1 MLRVPLRYRPLTLA
15 ALVVGIAVGAVAR
28 LRGGFWLHTAM
39 FGWCAFVLVHAVLV
53 LSRMW
58 PADAARMRAH
68 ARALDEGRF
77 AVLSLS
83 LVAAAASL
91 VAVALDLADSTP
103 GYTALGVAT
112 VVLSWCY
119 VHLLFGQ
126 DYARE
131 YWLSG
136 GGIHFPGGVAEPPFS
151 EFLYLAF
158 SVGTTNGV
166 TDMVTHS
173 VSIRRIAL
181 LHGLIAFAFNAVIVA
196 GTVGIV
202 TGLLNGADK

>member
-1 MLRVPLRYRPLTLA
+1 MLPLRYRPLTLV
-15 ALVVGIAVGAVAR
+15 ALLVGIVAGAVIR
-28 LRGGFWLHTAM
+28 LRGGAWLHVAM
-39 FGWCAFVLVHAVLV
+39 VGWCGFVLTHGLLLLA
-53 LSRMW
+53 RMW
-58 PADAARMRAH
+58 PADADRMRAH
-68 ARALDEGRF
+68 ARALDEGRL
-77 AVLSLS
+77 AVLGLS
-83 LVAAAASL
+83 LLAAAASL

-103 GYTALGVAT
+103 GYTALGVVT
-112 VVLSWCY
+112 VTLSWLY
-119 VHLLFGQ
+119 VHLLFAQ

-136 GGIHFPGGVAEPPFS
+136 GGIHFPGGVGDPPFS

-173 VSIRRIAL
+173 ATIRRVAL

-202 TGLLNGADK
+202 TGLLNGGGH

>member
-1 MLRVPLRYRPLTLA
+1 MLRVPLRYRPLTLT
-15 ALVVGIAVGAVAR
+15 ALVAGLAVGAVAW
-28 LRGGFWLHTAM
+28 LRGDFWLHAAM
-39 FGWCAFVLVHAVLV
+39 FAWCAFVLVHVVLLMV
-53 LSRMW
+53 RMW

-77 AVLSLS
+77 AVLALS
-83 LVAAAASL
+83 LTAAAASL

-103 GYTALGVAT
+103 GYAALGVAT
-112 VVLSWCY
+112 VVLSWFY
-119 VHLLFGQ
+119 VHLLFAQ

-131 YWLSG
+131 YWLRG
-136 GGIHFPGGVAEPPFS
+136 GGIHFPGGTEEPPFS

-173 VSIRRIAL
+173 ASIRRIAL

-202 TGLLNGADK
+202 TGLVNGGGK

>member
-1 MLRVPLRYRPLTLA
+1 MLGVPLRYRPLTLLALA
-15 ALVVGIAVGAVAR
+15 AGLAAGAAVW
-28 LRGGFWLHTAM
+28 LRGGSGIHAAM
-39 FGWCAFVLVHAVLV
+39 IGWCAFVLAHMAL
-53 LSRMW
+53 LLFRMW
-58 PADAARMRAH
+58 PADAERMRRH
-68 ARALDEGRF
+68 ARALSEGRL

-83 LVAAAASL
+83 LLAACTSL
-91 VAVALDLADSTP
+91 VVVALDFTDATP
-103 GYTALGVAT
+103 GYTALGVVT
-112 VVLSWCY
+112 VALSWAY
-119 VHLLFGQ
+119 VHLLFAQ

-136 GGIHFPGGVAEPPFS
+136 GGIHFPGGAAEPPFS
-151 EFLYLAF
+151 EFLYLSF

-173 VSIRRIAL
+173 ASIRRIAL

-202 TGLLNGADK
+202 AGLVNGGSH

>member
-1 MLRVPLRYRPLTLA
+1 MPWLPLRYRPLTLA
-15 ALVVGIAVGAVAR
+15 GLAAGLVVTGLAR
-28 LRGGFWLHTAM
+28 ALGDSWLHSAM
-39 FGWCAFVLVHAVLV
+39 FGWCAAVLVHATL
-53 LSRMW
+53 LMLRMW

-68 ARALDEGRF
+68 AKALDEGRV
-77 AVLSLS
+77 AALLLSL
-83 LVAAAASL
+83 LAAGAAL
-91 VAVALDLADSTP
+91 VAVGLDLADQTP

-112 VVLSWCY
+112 VALSWTY
-119 VHLLFGQ
+119 VHLLFAQ

-136 GGIHFPGGVAEPPFS
+136 GGIHFPGGSDDPPFS

-158 SVGTTNGV
+158 SVGATNGV

-173 VSIRRIAL
+173 VKIRRVAL
-181 LHGLIAFAFNAVIVA
+181 LHQLIAFAFNAVIVA

-202 TGLLNGADK
+202 TGLAGGGK